1 MTRELI
7 FTSEDVAE
15 IVAILD
21 KTPYARLEVR
31 TRRFVLRVIRSGDG
45 WTQEIEPIGDPA
57 VTESPALS
65 SAVTAEEAGRSA
77 VRAPLPGT
85 FYRSPQPGAAAFV
98 KVGDRVRPDTV
109 IGIIETMKLMTA
121 IPAHCSGI
129 IDEIIA
135 QDASSVE
142 VDAILMRVKHE

>member
-1 MTRELI
+1 MSKDLI

-57 VTESPALS
+57 AMESTAPS
-65 SAVTAEEAGRSA
+65 SAVVAEEAGRSA

-85 FYRSPQPGAAAFV
+85 FYHSPQPGAPPFV
-98 KVGDRVRPDTV
+98 KVGDRVHADTV

-121 IPAHCSGI
+121 VPAHCSGI
-129 IDEIIA
+129 IDEIIV
-135 QDASSVE
+135 QDATLVE
-142 VDAILMRVKHE
+142 VDAILMRVKTE

>member
-1 MTRELI
+1 MSRDLI

-45 WTQEIEPIGDPA
+45 WTQEIESIGDSA
-57 VTESPALS
+57 ATESLAPS
-65 SAVTAEEAGRSA
+65 SAVVAEEAGRSA
-77 VRAPLPGT
+77 IRAPLPGT
-85 FYRSPQPGAAAFV
+85 FYRAPQPGARPFV
-98 KVGDRVRPDTV
+98 EVGDRVQPDTV

-121 IPAHCSGI
+121 MPAHCSGI
-129 IDEIIA
+129 IDEIIV
-135 QDASSVE
+135 QDATLVE
-142 VDAILMRVKHE
+142 VDAVLMRVKLE

>member
-1 MTRELI
+1 MNRDLI

-45 WTQEIEPIGDPA
+45 WTQEIESIGDPA
-57 VTESPALS
+57 ATESPTPS
-65 SAVTAEEAGRSA
+65 SAVVAEEAGRSA

-85 FYRSPQPGAAAFV
+85 FYRAPHPGAPPFV
-98 KVGDRVRPDTV
+98 EVGGRVHPHTV

-121 IPAHCSGI
+121 VPAHCSGI
-129 IDEIIA
+129 IDEIIV
-135 QDASSVE
+135 QDATLVE
-142 VDAILMRVKHE
+142 VDAVLMRVKLE